1 MILHGDELGRTQQG
15 NNNGYCQDSELTWVN
30 WDSVD
35 QPLIEFTAAV
45 NSLRAKHPTFRRSRF
60 FDGRPVRRGE
70 GERLPDIVWLD
81 PDGNLMQPE
90 DWDSG
95 FGRSVG
101 MFLNGD
107 GIQGHDDRGRR
118 ITDVNFL
125 LYFNAHDGDV
135 EFTLPPDEY
144 APAWDVIIDT
154 AGEGADSEPANAGSL
169 LSVAAKSLVV
179 LRAHSAPEEEPDHSV
194 AASLAALTQTAT
206 AETAALTAPAIP
218 EPAKTKKPAVE
229 AAPEPVA
236 EPVGEPGA
244 EPSVETAAEPAAAE
258 PAAAEPAAAEPAKDP
273 EERPAKKPDAKP
285 AGKRG
290 GHLKAV
296 KPAGEDA

>member
-1 MILHGDELGRTQQG
+1 
-15 NNNGYCQDSELTWVN
+15 
-30 WDSVD
+30 
-35 QPLIEFTAAV
+35 
-45 NSLRAKHPTFRRSRF
+45 
-60 FDGRPVRRGE
+60 
-70 GERLPDIVWLD
+70 
-81 PDGNLMQPE
+81 
-90 DWDSG
+90 
-95 FGRSVG
+95 

-107 GIQGHDDRGRR
+107 GIQGHDSRGRR

-154 AGEGADSEPANAGSL
+154 AGEGADSKPADAGTI

-206 AETAALTAPAIP
+206 AETATLTAPAVP
-218 EPAKTKKPAVE
+218 EPAKTKKPADPP
-229 AAPEPVA
+229 AKPA
-236 EPVGEPGA
+236 EPADPPA
-244 EPSVETAAEPAAAE
+244 EPADPPAAEPAPEPGVEPAKSAAE
-258 PAAAEPAAAEPAKDP
+258 PGVEPAKDP
-273 EERPAKKPDAKP
+273 EEQPAEKPGRKP
-285 AGKRG
+285 AGRRG
-290 GHLKAV
+290 GHLRAV

>member
-1 MILHGDELGRTQQG
+1 
-15 NNNGYCQDSELTWVN
+15 
-30 WDSVD
+30 
-35 QPLIEFTAAV
+35 
-45 NSLRAKHPTFRRSRF
+45 
-60 FDGRPVRRGE
+60 VRRGE

-107 GIQGHDDRGRR
+107 GIQGHDSRGRR

-154 AGEGADSEPANAGSL
+154 AGEGADSQPANAGSM

-206 AETAALTAPAIP
+206 TETAALTAPAVP
-218 EPAKTKKPAVE
+218 EPARTKKPAD
-229 AAPEPVA
+229 PVA
-236 EPVGEPGA
+236 EPADAPE
-244 EPSVETAAEPAAAE
+244 AEPAADPA
-258 PAAAEPAAAEPAKDP
+258 PDAAPAKAAAEQ
-273 EERPAKKPDAKP
+273 PAKKPATKP

-296 KPAGEDA
+296 KPVGEDA